1 MKDGTLVRKRRERSA
16 WRDGKEEENT
26 KEDKK
31 EDSRGGGGVKM
42 RKRRWWRSSYPASCP
57 FPCVCP
63 AMASMMASCEYMLMG
78 VLYWAWMMV
87 AFPPGPFT
95 SMGLWVERAVSR
107 APGLKPALMGGGA
120 TWRRTGGDE
129 EEREEGEVKT

>member
-1 MKDGTLVRKRRERSA
+1 MKTHTE
-16 WRDGKEEENT
+16 
-26 KEDKK
+26 EDKK
-31 EDSRGGGGVKM
+31 DDSREGGGGGGVKM
-42 RKRRWWRSSYPASCP
+42 RKMRKRNSYPASCP

-107 APGLKPALMGGGA
+107 APWLKPALSAGGG
-120 TWRRTGGDE
+120 TWRRAGGDE
-129 EEREEGEVKT
+129 EEREEGEVET